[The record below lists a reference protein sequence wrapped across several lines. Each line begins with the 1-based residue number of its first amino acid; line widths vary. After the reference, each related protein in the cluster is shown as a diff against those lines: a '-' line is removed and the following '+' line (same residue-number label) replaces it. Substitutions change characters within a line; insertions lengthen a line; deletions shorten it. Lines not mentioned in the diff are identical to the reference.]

1 MSHNLNDRALV
12 PDSLMACRI
21 EPEHE
26 AMMRQWIEDL
36 SNDRY
41 DQAYLLAV
49 ILGDDLD

>member
-1 MSHNLNDRALV
+1 MTHDFSTRGIV
-12 PDSLMACRI
+12 PGSLMACQI
-21 EPEHE
+21 DPDHE
-26 AMMRQWIEDL
+26 TMMRRWIENL